1 MGILA
6 DIYVSRDDEAVQY
19 DATPDAFPDRLQY
32 KSISSLEL
40 STLWA
45 LMSGI
50 KWEVNL
56 MKEFACLLVK
66 DEGERVIHK
75 VPPAM
80 LRDLAALTPQQ
91 VEVLAAKWAATDEFA
106 CEPAKFNRLL
116 RTWCSWLKKL
126 LRLIG
131 IFIFGIAYD
140 AQSPSVIAITSRE
153 SHASPLPLLITG

>member
-19 DATPDAFPDRLQY
+19 GATPDAFPDCLQY

-91 VEVLAAKWAATDEFA
+91 VEALAAKWAATDEFA
-106 CEPAKFNRLL
+106 CEPAEVQPIIENLVQLAQKV
-116 RTWCSWLKKL
+116 